1 MLMVLLYGGMNKE
14 GADCDSLIRCTT
26 SALDGVELQKLVI
39 SAQQINFELNIQFAI
54 R

>member
-1 MLMVLLYGGMNKE
+1 MVLLYGGMNIE
-14 GADCDSLIRCTT
+14 GADCDPLLRCTT

-39 SAQQINFELNIQFAI
+39 SAQQINFDMNIEFAI